1 MYEDEQNEKKQLTI
15 FSAIAF
21 GMPVI
26 MGLFMWYGYSQ
37 GKNIDLFSMTHMYY
51 PAAGAMI
58 ALMIG
63 GRDNKLL
70 PKPFFICYLLQTVV
84 MIGFSLMGLFTDSKA
99 LVQHATIIMLVGGL
113 LLLICLGIAKKER
126 RAAYGLSRK
135 NWKATIG
142 MVLLYL
148 ILYVARMLV
157 AFLFEGGI
165 DPLIKTFS
173 DSMTWI
179 ALFSTLASYIL
190 LFVPYFG
197 EEYGWRYFF
206 QPILQKRYGS
216 IKGVLLLGLLWGLWH
231 LPLNFFFY
239 TSPADGIIS
248 VTNQVVVCL
257 ALGIFYAYAY
267 MKTDNIWT
275 VVAMHFLNNNLVPI
289 FSGDLTGE
297 SMKGYSIAWNDVALM
312 AVIMTLFY
320 AWPALKKFFRDR
332 RNLNPTPEHRAD
344 QVAYSLEN
352 EKDMIG

>member
-1 MYEDEQNEKKQLTI
+1 MYVNERNEKKQLAI

-37 GKNIDLFSMTHMYY
+37 EKNIDLFSMTHMYY

-63 GRDNKLL
+63 SRENKLL
-70 PKPFFICYLLQTVV
+70 PKPFFICYLLQTVI
-84 MIGFSLMGLFTDSKA
+84 MIGLSLFSLFSDGKA
-99 LVQHATIIMLVGGL
+99 LVQLSSILMLIGGL
-113 LLLICLGIAKKER
+113 LLLICLGIAKKNR
-126 RAAYGLSRK
+126 RAAYGLNRK
-135 NWKATIG
+135 NWKATIS

-148 ILYVARMLV
+148 VLYVARMIV
-157 AFLFEGGI
+157 ASLADGGL
-165 DPLIKTFS
+165 DPLVKIFS
-173 DSMTWI
+173 DSTTWI
-179 ALFSTLASYIL
+179 VLITTLVSYIL

-197 EEYGWRYFF
+197 EEYGWRYFL

-216 IKGVLLLGLLWGLWH
+216 LKGVLLLGLLWGVWH

-257 ALGIFYAYAY
+257 TLGIFYAYAY

-297 SMKGYSIAWNDVALM
+297 SIKGYSITWSDVAFM
-312 AVIMTLFY
+312 AIIMTIFY
-320 AWPALKKFFRDR
+320 AWPALTKFFRDR
-332 RNLNPTPEHRAD
+332 SNLNPTPEHRAD
-344 QVAYSLEN
+344 SVSYHLDN
-352 EKDMIG
+352 E